1 MSDGTSRFTC
11 KGKPVYHFGNTST
24 FSEYTVMNEISVNK
38 IDAAAPLEKVFLV
51 SCGFSTGY
59 GGAINT
65 AKVRSIYIHYEC
77 NCWHMELEGL
87 RYLGHVW
94 SYSLRE
100 NRKPASKHPRVLYYC
115 LVTYTPLHIFSI
127 PSWSVVCGKLSLDA
141 IHKWRHQEFLGVKHN
156 TVLKWLCILPYSS

>member
-24 FSEYTVMNEISVNK
+24 FSEYTVMNEISVAK

-77 NCWHMELEGL
+77 NCWLMELEG
-87 RYLGHVW
+87 RMYLGHVW
-94 SYSLRE
+94 SYSLRDSQTCL
-100 NRKPASKHPRVLYYC
+100 KTSSSSLLLSSHLYSLAHISHSF
-115 LVTYTPLHIFSI
+115 LVSSMWQIKSRCHSQAETSGI
-127 PSWSVVCGKLSLDA
+127 PGSWTHYG
-141 IHKWRHQEFLGVKHN
+141 
-156 TVLKWLCILPYSS
+156 LKWLCILPHSS